1 MGGTEVLAFLAV
13 AAGLYFW
20 NLQKAAGKLTYY
32 PGNITA
38 FHMQGLSPVLYAELI
53 VQNTNNVSFTIN
65 SMAASVTADGILIGN
80 VSNFSPV
87 QIPGNSQAAIPL
99 TLVLMPIGIANEIIQ
114 IITGGAGRK
123 NIKVTGG
130 VNANGFQ
137 EEFSLDFKIGL

>member
-1 MGGTEVLAFLAV
+1 MGVAEVALFLAIG
-13 AAGLYFW
+13 AGLYFY

-32 PGNITA
+32 PGDITA
-38 FHMQGLSPVLYAELI
+38 FEMQGLSPVLYAELV
-53 VQNTNNVSFTIN
+53 VQNTNNVSFTLN
-65 SMAASVTADGILIGN
+65 SLAGSVTVDGTLIGN
-80 VSNFSPV
+80 VSNFTPV
-87 QIPGNSQAAIPL
+87 QINGNSQAVIPL

-123 NIKVTGG
+123 SIKVSGS

>member
-38 FHMQGLSPVLYAELI
+38 FDMQGLSPVLYAELI

-65 SMAASVTADGILIGN
+65 SMAASVTADGTLIGN

-87 QIPGNSQAAIPL
+87 QIPGNSQAAIPI